1 MTTHITTHTPLPH
14 TQHTA
19 LPIGT
24 NTTCRS
30 PEQVLQK
37 RESAKSDPLQ
47 KTPTIKTSP
56 SKYLAENL
64 SKNSN
69 LHLCFVLIQ
78 SCAHEREARVV
89 HKRERARLGPT
100 HKGKRASL
108 GPKQKR
114 PPSKCLDQNEF
125 VICLLLYYWTRRR
138 GIFIL
143 KRSHTKIS
151 SFFFFLLSAYPSV
164 FIYVPIKKNGEAA
177 FRSARSHYCEAW

>member
-1 MTTHITTHTPLPH
+1 MITLHYHITTHMTTHITTHTPLPH

-69 LHLCFVLIQ
+69 LRLCFVLIQ
-78 SCAHEREARVV
+78 SSAQEREGTIRTNTQGKEGKFRTKTKTSTIKMSWSKRVCHLFV
-89 HKRERARLGPT
+89 VVLLDKTEGHLYTKTLT
-100 HKGKRASL
+100 HK
-108 GPKQKR
+108 
-114 PPSKCLDQNEF
+114 NF
-125 VICLLLYYWTRRR
+125 V
-138 GIFIL
+138 
-143 KRSHTKIS
+143 
-151 SFFFFLLSAYPSV
+151 FFFLFAFS
-164 FIYVPIKKNGEAA
+164 VPICVYLRTYKKKR
-177 FRSARSHYCEAW
+177 RSSLPECA